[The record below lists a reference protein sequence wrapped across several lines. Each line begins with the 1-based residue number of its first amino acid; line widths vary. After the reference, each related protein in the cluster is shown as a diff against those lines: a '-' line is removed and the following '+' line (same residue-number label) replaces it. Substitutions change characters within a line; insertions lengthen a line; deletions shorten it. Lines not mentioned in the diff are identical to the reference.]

1 MQDPG
6 NRPIGEL
13 AQELARRQMAA
24 QLRQLEQAQAEGASS
39 LPPLPPEVRS
49 AGGAAVYEAYVRMR
63 DVMRS
68 QLEQLQDQREEVSE
82 QLQEPMVGGADRAGL
97 SRRIE
102 NLDSRI
108 AVLDRQLADIDR
120 AITQAAASPGSRVVI
135 REVRPGPPPANSP
148 ADEELVI
155 VLGSLFILAVLLPLA
170 IAYARR
176 IWRRGAQVAA
186 DLPRDIIERLTKM
199 DQNIDAIAIEVERI
213 GESQRYLTRV
223 FSDQQAALPAG
234 AAKPV
239 EAPERDAEW
248 QRRSP

>member
-1 MQDPG
+1 M
-6 NRPIGEL
+6 GEL
-13 AQELARRQMAA
+13 AQELARRQMVQ
-24 QLRQLEQAQAEGASS
+24 QLQQLDQAQGTS
-39 LPPLPPEVRS
+39 LPPLPPEVTRG
-49 AGGAAVYEAYVRMR
+49 GGAAVYEAYVRMR
-63 DVMRS
+63 GALRE

-102 NLDSRI
+102 NIDSRI
-108 AVLDRQLADIDR
+108 ALLDRQVGDVDR
-120 AITQAAASPGSRVVI
+120 AIAQAAAAPGARVVGQ
-135 REVRPGPPPANSP
+135 ESRPNPPEPNP
-148 ADEELVI
+148 PDEEFI
-155 VLGSLFILAVLLPLA
+155 VLGGLFILAVLLPLT

-176 IWRRGAQVAA
+176 IWRRGAQVAS

-223 FSDQQAALPAG
+223 VSEQQALPAG

-239 EAPERDAEW
+239 ETPQREPDW